1 MAIFLLASCGL
12 FLLQGLKMKQKLLA
26 SIICSLFIGAYA
38 NAHNQ
43 GIENGKDNI
52 AVGDTAVAVGNGN
65 ISIGSGAVAVGNG
78 MTTAQI
84 EAALKEQQ
92 TLINEIS
99 SLKSNIKSNEAK
111 NQAYLDTVSVVNKD

>member
-78 MTTAQI
+78 MTAAQI
-84 EAALKEQQ
+84 EAALKEQDA
-92 TLINEIS
+92 LINEIS
-99 SLKSNIKSNEAK
+99 SLKKQHQI
-111 NQAYLDTVSVVNKD
+111 Q